1 MSYVVDTIHRQ
12 CCSYVLSQN
21 KLLRESNQERDNVT
35 KKKLL
40 QKESKSN
47 RIEVIFLLPKVGFD
61 SLVSFSND
69 HNDDINASNY
79 VTIF

>member
-12 CCSYVLSQN
+12 CCSSVLSQN

-69 HNDDINASNY
+69 HNDINASNY